1 MYKSYLECYLG
12 ILEIGCDN
20 QYLNY
25 ISIVKE
31 TCNENENDISKEVK
45 KQLKEYFNL
54 ERFEFD
60 LPINFSNNFKDRVYQ
75 SLYNTNYG
83 DTLTYKDLAVS
94 LDSKAY
100 QAVGSA
106 MATNPY
112 FIVVPWHRVI
122 NSNGELGQFF
132 YGTKIKSE
140 MIYFEKEQKFNNIM
154 YEEYTFSNE
163 EINSLKNNSNLNK
176 MFEVMEMETS
186 LRKFKSFYA
195 CMISNIIYQQ
205 VAFKVAR
212 YGEVMLFD
220 FLDFDITPEKILKLS
235 QKDFKRFKI
244 HGRRIEYIRNFS
256 NFILENQEFNDNI
269 YSLSEKEI
277 YDTLIKI
284 PGIGEWSIEML
295 FIFGTPKN
303 DVLSL
308 KDLIIVRGLKEL
320 YGDCD
325 LKEVRKAILEY
336 GTITSINL
344 WKFIEQGYYK
354 KF

>member
-1 MYKSYLECYLG
+1 M
-12 ILEIGCDN
+12 
-20 QYLNY
+20 
-25 ISIVKE
+25 
-31 TCNENENDISKEVK
+31 
-45 KQLKEYFNL
+45 
-54 ERFEFD
+54 
-60 LPINFSNNFKDRVYQ
+60 
-75 SLYNTNYG
+75 
-83 DTLTYKDLAVS
+83 
-94 LDSKAY
+94 
-100 QAVGSA
+100 
-106 MATNPY
+106 
-112 FIVVPWHRVI
+112 
-122 NSNGELGQFF
+122 
-132 YGTKIKSE
+132 KSE
-140 MIYFEKEQKFNNIM
+140 MIYFEKEQMFNKTM
-154 YEEYTFSNE
+154 YEVHNFSKE
-163 EINSLKNNSNLNK
+163 EINNLKNNSNLSK

-212 YGEVMLFD
+212 YGEVMLYD

-235 QKDFKRFKI
+235 EKDFKRFKI

-256 NFILENQEFNDNI
+256 NFILENQEFNNNI
-269 YSLSEKEI
+269 YNLSEKEI

-320 YGDCD
+320 YGECD
-325 LKEVRKAILEY
+325 LKEVRKSLLEY
-336 GTITSINL
+336 GTIASINL

-354 KF
+354 KLY